1 MNRTHIFGHGL
12 DNKRYLIERSQSLA
26 TSDLRLCRDNR
37 QSKKSWRKEPR
48 KVMSLRAAQRMRPK
62 RNGVIFCA
70 CVAPGSDSRATDRS
84 MYSGE
89 NRRLDCFV
97 ISSLQVGTQFTAWS
111 GIREQRHFLPVRK

>member
-1 MNRTHIFGHGL
+1 MNRPHIFDHGL
-12 DNKRYLIERSQSLA
+12 DDKRYLIERSQSL
-26 TSDLRLCRDNR
+26 TTGDILPCRDNR
-37 QSKKSWRKEPR
+37 QSKKGWRKEPR
-48 KVMSLRAAQRMRPK
+48 KVMSLRVTQRMRPK

-70 CVAPGSDSRATDRS
+70 CVAPGSDSRATVRS

-89 NRRLDCFV
+89 NRRLVCFV